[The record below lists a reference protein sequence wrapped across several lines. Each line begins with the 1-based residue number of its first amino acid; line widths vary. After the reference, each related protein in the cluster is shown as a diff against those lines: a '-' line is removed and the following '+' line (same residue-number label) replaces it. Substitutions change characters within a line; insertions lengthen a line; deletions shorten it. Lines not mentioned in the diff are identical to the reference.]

1 MLALRQIRECQRHEG
16 LVILCAPFR
25 RVVREIAQG
34 EMDDMRF
41 QPSAIDGLQEAAEGF
56 LMQYFECE
64 SSPMSDVYD
73 F

>member
-1 MLALRQIRECQRHEG
+1 M
-16 LVILCAPFR
+16 
-25 RVVREIAQG
+25 VREIAQG
-34 EMDDMRF
+34 EMDDVRF

-56 LMQYFECE
+56 LTQYFECE